1 MRKNI
6 RICSLLVAALVISLC
21 LFGCGAKPFDR
32 HTEVQAMLISEGK
45 LFSDSRANGKDE
57 NGIPLPIELDVKA
70 QKSGY
75 SIVIAKKNGDIQL
88 AEKLSGQKKFN
99 YYNSEL
105 GVEYVWYLV
114 DESGEKIGG
123 EKRFLTSDVAPRNLF
138 VDGVTNCRDLGGWK
152 TTDGK
157 RIKQGMIY
165 RTARFNAN
173 DSATPIVTESGKK
186 TLTEELKIKTELDLR
201 DADKGETGGIT
212 ESVLGENVNYLSVPM
227 RSGGNYLLLNTG
239 VLSDVFTVF
248 ADKNNYPIAFHC
260 SIGTD
265 RTGVIAF
272 LINAMLGVEEK
283 SLYVDYLFS
292 RLGAIGVTRSFT
304 TIDKYLKEIKT
315 AGGNTIAE
323 NAYNYL
329 VQNGVPSETLDFMR
343 QMLVE

>member
-1 MRKNI
+1 MKKNI
-6 RICSLLVAALVISLC
+6 RIYSLLIALLVISLC
-21 LFGCGAKPFDR
+21 LLGCGATPFDR
-32 HTEVQAMLISEGK
+32 HTELQTMVVVNGK
-45 LFSDSRANGKDE
+45 LFSDSRANGKEE
-57 NGIPLPIELDVKA
+57 NGIPLPIELDVKRR
-70 QKSGY
+70 KSGY
-75 SIVIAKKNGDIQL
+75 SIVIAKKDGEVQL
-88 AEKLSGQKKFN
+88 EEKLTGQEKFL

-105 GVEYVWYLV
+105 GREYVWYLV

-123 EKRFLTSDVAPRNLF
+123 EKRFLTSDIAPRNLY

-165 RTARFNAN
+165 RTSRFNEN
-173 DSATPIVTESGKK
+173 DSDAKVVTEAGIK

-201 DADKGETGGIT
+201 NTEKGETGGIT
-212 ESVLGENVNYLSVPM
+212 ASPLGDGVNYVSVPM
-227 RSGGNYLLLNTG
+227 RSGGDYLLLNTE
-239 VLSDVFTVF
+239 VLADVFVVF
-248 ADKNNYPIAFHC
+248 ADKENYPIAFHC

-292 RLGAIGVTRSFT
+292 RLGSIGVTRSFT
-304 TIDKYLKEIKT
+304 TIDKYLKEIKN

-329 VQNGVPSETLDFMR
+329 VQNGVPAETLDLMR